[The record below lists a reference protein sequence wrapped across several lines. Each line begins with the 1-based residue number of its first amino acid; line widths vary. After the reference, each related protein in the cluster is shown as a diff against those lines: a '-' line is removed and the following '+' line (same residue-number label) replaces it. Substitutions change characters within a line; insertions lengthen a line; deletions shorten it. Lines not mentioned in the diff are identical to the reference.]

1 MCIKITKDLKQV
13 YENEMQID
21 LGKKIFYPTFCMIL
35 THLGYLEHNK
45 NQSESRQFRGSGDQ
59 LVKMAWS
66 TIRTKCPVEENL
78 LDVTEESGPN
88 ERENT

>member
-45 NQSESRQFRGSGDQ
+45 N
-59 LVKMAWS
+59 
-66 TIRTKCPVEENL
+66 
-78 LDVTEESGPN
+78 
-88 ERENT
+88 